1 MPEKL
6 NNFKKP
12 VTKFLE
18 IDILSNDK
26 FNQTC
31 SPSDFRFIK
40 STEHDSIDKSNLILA
55 LHNQTSTS
63 PLNMIKMQNS
73 VTPKASNT
81 MFQPKII

>member
-6 NNFKKP
+6 NKFKKP

-18 IDILSNDK
+18 IDTLSNDK

-40 STEHDSIDKSNLILA
+40 SSEHETMDKSHLV
-55 LHNQTSTS
+55 
-63 PLNMIKMQNS
+63 S
-73 VTPKASNT
+73 VL
-81 MFQPKII
+81 

>member
-40 STEHDSIDKSNLILA
+40 STEHDSIDKSNLFIYS
-55 LHNQTSTS
+55 HNYDEE
-63 PLNMIKMQNS
+63 L
-73 VTPKASNT
+73 
-81 MFQPKII
+81 KITRQENEKL

>member
-6 NNFKKP
+6 NKFKKP

-40 STEHDSIDKSNLILA
+40 STEHESIDKTNHVSAI
-55 LHNQTSTS
+55 HNQTSQS
-63 PLNMIKMQNS
+63 PLNLIRMQNS

-81 MFQPKII
+81 IY